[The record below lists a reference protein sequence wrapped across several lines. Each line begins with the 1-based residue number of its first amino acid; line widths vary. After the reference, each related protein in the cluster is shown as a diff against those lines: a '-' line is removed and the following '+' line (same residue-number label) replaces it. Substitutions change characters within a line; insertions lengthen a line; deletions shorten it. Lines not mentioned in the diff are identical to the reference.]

1 MTFRCNFFR
10 YENFCDLSISDN
22 ASVGVL
28 QLFFNW
34 RTRRMC
40 NLLLAQSLSNSF
52 NSPKLIYA
60 CLLLCFSFAD
70 RNTDTHTR
78 THTKTHTEGSCE
90 ADNENEARK
99 QWKRWTTGPE
109 AQQTQ
114 RGDRSHTDTE
124 QCKYPFPVNP
134 PFKSF
139 PDGQHSLMSS
149 SIYRLPA
156 LSSAREVSTFR
167 RCELRYLQRAN
178 CTKKPIKKM
187 KYLDNKTQRLQ
198 KQMINWILD

>member
-1 MTFRCNFFR
+1 MTCRFQTTRLSGFF
-10 YENFCDLSISDN
+10 S
-22 ASVGVL
+22 
-28 QLFFNW
+28 
-34 RTRRMC
+34 
-40 NLLLAQSLSNSF
+40 
-52 NSPKLIYA
+52 
-60 CLLLCFSFAD
+60 CFSTGARGVCAICFWLRAYPTVLTAPNWFT
-70 RNTDTHTR
+70 RVCFYAPPLQIEIQTHTR
-78 THTKTHTEGSCE
+78 THTKTHTHTEGSCE

-114 RGDRSHTDTE
+114 RGDRSHTDTK
-124 QCKYPFPVNP
+124 QCKYLSPVNP
-134 PFKSF
+134 PFKSL

>member
-1 MTFRCNFFR
+1 
-10 YENFCDLSISDN
+10 
-22 ASVGVL
+22 
-28 QLFFNW
+28 
-34 RTRRMC
+34 MC

-70 RNTDTHTR
+70 RNTDTHTHAHKN
-78 THTKTHTEGSCE
+78 TH
-90 ADNENEARK
+90 
-99 QWKRWTTGPE
+99 
-109 AQQTQ
+109 TQ
-114 RGDRSHTDTE
+114 RGAAKQIMKMKRESNESDGPQDQKRNRRNEETVRILIPSSVSISP
-124 QCKYPFPVNP
+124 QLISLLNP
-134 PFKSF
+134 PP

-198 KQMINWILD
+198 KQMIN